1 MDIMTKKIRLIDS
14 VIKIMNDIEDE
25 LACHIEDGAITYD
38 RLLSAYQDT
47 TLNMIEGILKGK
59 FTQYPLEEDI

>member
-25 LACHIEDGAITYD
+25 IACHGDTDTYGYE
-38 RLLSAYQDT
+38 RLLTNYKSY
-47 TLNMIEGILKGK
+47 TLDLIQVILNGANSIHN
-59 FTQYPLEEDI
+59 EEDL